1 MYKIQEAT
9 TEHVPEILALW
20 TKLMNIHNE
29 MDAHYFSETDNSKNN
44 YKLEIETFINDLS
57 DNVYVAL
64 IEDKVIGFTTV
75 QLVFFPGNHYNKNSY
90 CTIGDIMIEEEYRH
104 LGIGK
109 AFVEQA
115 KLYSHSYGIKTIQLH
130 VFSKNEQAHNFFK
143 KQGFDE
149 LFAILEL
156 KI

>member
-9 TEHVPEILALW
+9 PAHVPEILALW
-20 TKLMNIHNE
+20 SKLMNIHKE
-29 MDAHYFSETDNSKNN
+29 MDADYFSETDNSKND
-44 YKLEIETFINDLS
+44 YRLEIESFINGLS

-64 IEDKVIGFTTV
+64 IDDKVIGYTTV
-75 QLVFFPGNHYNKNSY
+75 QLVFFSNNHYNKNSY

-115 KLYSHSYGIKTIQLH
+115 KLWSQSYGIKAIQLH
-130 VFSKNEQAHNFFK
+130 VFSKNEQALNFFK
-143 KQGFDE
+143 KQGFDN
-149 LFAILEL
+149 LFALLEL